1 MACLGTRK
9 EARMAATWGEGWKVK
24 LERQP
29 GLGHEGFVDLGR
41 GWVLFPTGFAI
52 VFQFLLFQKSTQW
65 M

>member
-1 MACLGTRK
+1 
-9 EARMAATWGEGWKVK
+9 MAAIWGEGWKVK

-29 GLGHEGFVDLGR
+29 GLGHEGFVDLGS